1 MSHRRICY
9 CCETGECAGVCLAA
23 EFTGTYQRTSDYLPH
38 TIRYCE
44 CDGTAKLTCLQPWTW
59 GNLYRLNRQDVT
71 FSIVKVG
78 SDYIATLVAADR
90 EDASG
95 IPTSGRATWT
105 ANLGTSTPD
114 PESLDCTLTLDDD
127 SGLSCF
133 PSPTVHVYSLP
144 GDDPCNNEPLE
155 YGCILN
161 CDCDSRDDG
170 IPTMVAVTISDFG
183 LMDDGDENSDCASVN
198 GTFIMEVTSWHLY
211 TCSFSYSEEESGPI
225 GGGSSYW
232 RRSFSVGGA
241 LQYTTTLEGG
251 SRPVLYLSV
260 SLCSSAMGWGWC
272 PVNCAGSKV
281 LDGRIDCRGGEPIEV
296 NLVAQD
302 TSVPGY
308 CVPGKATFQVLG

>member
-9 CCETGECAGVCLAA
+9 CCETGECVGVCLAA
-23 EFTGTYQRTSDYLPH
+23 EFTGTYQRTYDSV
-38 TIRYCE
+38 RYCE

-59 GNLYRLNRQDVT
+59 GNLYELNWQDVT

-78 SDYIATLVAADR
+78 SDYIAMLVAEDR
-90 EDASG
+90 GDASR
-95 IPTSGRATWT
+95 RATWT

-144 GDDPCNNEPLE
+144 GDDPCNNEPRE

-170 IPTMVAVTISDFG
+170 MPTMVAVTISDFG
-183 LMDDGDENSDCASVN
+183 LTEDGDESSTCASVN

-211 TCSFSYSEEESGPI
+211 TCWFSYSEESGL
-225 GGGSSYW
+225 SS
-232 RRSFSVGGA
+232 FEVGGT
-241 LQYTTTLEGG
+241 LQYITTLEGG

-260 SLCSSAMGWGWC
+260 SLCESGMGWGWC
-272 PVNCAGSKV
+272 PVNCDGSKV

-296 NLVAQD
+296 NLVKELAE
-302 TSVPGY
+302 SGY
-308 CVPGKATFQVLG
+308 CAPGKATFQVLG